1 MKKILSIFGIVL
13 TAVAGISLYYA
24 LATGGNITLSSDS
37 VNLSQS
43 ATSTITA
50 NTSSY
55 TNLQLSFNYDVTNL
69 DGNDKL
75 SFGWATGTN
84 PVNILGFINGHNGT
98 STDTGATSSISLPVG
113 AQDSNLNLYFIS
125 NGGTNDNAT
134 VTNVILTGDS
144 IPTPTLSA
152 PNLYVSNQTSH
163 SFVLHWNDVAGATSY
178 EVFKDGSST
187 GSTTSTSSAITG
199 LNASTSY
206 AMFVVATDGTNFATS
221 STLIE
226 TTDPAPVDHDSPSTP
241 ANFATTSVTNNSI
254 GLTWDPS
261 TDTGGSGLAYYS
273 VGYKLQSSASTT
285 IATTTNTNFTIT
297 GLTASSTYILTVSAF
312 DNAGNASGIASL
324 EETTSSPSSDV
335 TPPSTP
341 GNLDVENILDTSF
354 ILSWDSS
361 TDNESGVAYY
371 KYTWATNEATTT
383 SQAVQI
389 TGLTPNTPYFLTVK
403 AYDNAG
409 NVSGEASM
417 WATTTNTGGSGT
429 TTSSVINITN
439 ATELCDAIEH
449 QVDGQT
455 WNISAGNYPV
465 TQCNTVFVGGQTG
478 WYLPI
483 IVNNLTI
490 KGAGAS
496 STTLYGSGYTANGAW
511 ATQDLVAI
519 FGDNVTLDGITFM
532 PKVEPNK
539 TIEVMGSNSIIKNVI
554 IRPNTLT
561 DQAEYSSITGWGADD
576 PKQWGGSIYYNN
588 ATGSQTLNNVTIYN
602 GGVSL
607 HSPNANFSISNV
619 NLNYKTDIDWIN
631 GYRFYIAD
639 NPLSLTGTPNYTYH
653 VDNVL
658 NNIDSVLVGLGDNT
672 TLLSSAPE
680 NLVLDSDISVNKEI
694 AINKSNVLI
703 EGNNHTISPTFAKT
717 DNDNNAVFGILGV
730 DKVTVQ
736 NLTIDGIGGTN
747 LHGINIWN
755 SGNGSDVIT
764 LWRVNSM
771 NNDHSGINVVSSKV
785 VATDITTSG
794 NGWHGI
800 DVDHSSDTSLPQ
812 PWIKIA
818 GMNHLGELPPLPL
831 IYFDHFDP
839 SQVQIDNPS
848 LYTYINHYVT
858 STDRAYFLAITI
870 PTPTSPRWIK
880 APSTILGAY
889 TNVNLVTPTWD
900 APTSTIV
907 DHYEYSFTRPSDN
920 NWSTPSNLGNVTSIP
935 NQVFGTAGANQGEEG
950 PWQFRVRAVDA
961 LGNTSAWATSSI
973 LIYDHTAPTDTID
986 TPVDY
991 VNTTLP
997 FTISGTYHDINGT
1010 TIQSGVGRLHI
1021 YISANGHTLAN
1032 PFIVNSS
1039 QLNSASG
1046 TYTYTLTQSDLNKLV
1061 TELNLQNGQ
1070 QFTIKAWVYDR
1081 ANNWTHTDKT
1091 FTVDTTAPA
1100 KPVITN
1106 PLNRPNLIQQQWFKT
1121 TPILNKWNAV
1131 TQDVNGDPENMG
1143 SYQIAYQ
1150 YDDGHTFS
1158 GSTCSATTT
1167 INGNWVGCRDVN
1179 GTQRNHIPGLNEEG
1193 GVTIWVR
1200 AIDVA
1205 GNVGAWSDPVHY
1217 FYDHTAP
1224 NTTLNI
1230 SSVVNGQFTV
1240 SGTSTDNLAL
1250 NRVYVQLVKDS
1261 SPRCGGTTVHF
1272 ISIPFSTSSPWSVN
1286 YDIASL
1292 YNVNATTS
1300 LCGPGNYR
1308 ATAAVTDMAGN
1319 TYQLPWSTTFV
1330 VPAIDNIAPLSY
1342 FTNATNSPVDE
1353 GYYNSD
1359 FLVGYGVTDETE
1371 LNSVN
1376 VSLRNYNTWGWAAGC
1391 YDNLNEA
1398 TGTKIDEGTC
1408 TMGTNVPDGKYY
1420 VSIFGQDTALNFS
1433 QNATRTVIID
1443 KTLPTLNITSAT
1455 TTSSTTL
1462 VFNGYVADTNLNY
1475 YYCWLTKKN
1484 DSTEILG
1491 TRNSDCVTKWA
1502 NGADHFGSS
1511 TNPVELGGF
1520 DISDILDGD
1529 YTIHLI
1535 AKDKAGNQSSEVTY
1549 DTTVDRS
1556 VNNTGSGTGGTGTGN
1571 NTPSTPQFQSFGGG
1585 AIPYTSD
1592 TYNPNPVITGGQ
1604 VLGASAYQFSE
1615 DLKLG
1620 SIGDEV
1626 QALQQFL
1633 NLKGFKLADDGAG
1646 SPGQET
1652 NYFGPRTQAALIAY
1666 QEANPAILT
1675 NVGIMDGVGTG
1686 NFFASTRE
1694 FVNNVLLND
1703 ATTSEYLTNH

>member
-1 MKKILSIFGIVL
+1 MKKILSLFIPALVLSGLLFTSLISSDKVEAITATPYTYVSYSPTTLDVAGNATGSVNIDLSGQINPNRIEFTYDASAL
-13 TAVAGISLYYA
+13 TASDTVSAFWTDDSGATQHPITVAIQGTSGSMGHDITMPITNPANFQFYFVNNATDTAKVVHLSDIKVKVDGMPPMNSIDFYAHNIATDSLELHWENIYNVYTNNVSGTQYQVFEGST
-24 LATGGNITLSSDS
+24 LVGATTSKMITIAGLSPNTTHTYTLVATAGGY
-37 VNLSQS
+37 S
-43 ATSTITA
+43 ATSSPLTVSTLAPTTTA
-50 NTSSY
+50 TS
-55 TNLQLSFNYDVTNL
+55 TLTAPNLFVTNL
-69 DGNDKL
+69 
-75 SFGWATGTN
+75 T
-84 PVNILGFINGHNGT
+84 
-98 STDTGATSSISLPVG
+98 
-113 AQDSNLNLYFIS
+113 
-125 NGGTNDNAT
+125 
-134 VTNVILTGDS
+134 
-144 IPTPTLSA
+144 
-152 PNLYVSNQTSH
+152 QT
-163 SFVLHWNDVAGATSY
+163 SFVLHWNDVTSATSY
-178 EVFKDGSST
+178 EVLKDGAHLDTTTATSST
-187 GSTTSTSSAITG
+187 ITG
-199 LNASTSY
+199 LTASTPY
-206 AMFVVATDGTNFATS
+206 TMLVIATDGTNFATS
-221 STLIE
+221 SPLIE
-226 TTDPAPVDHDSPSTP
+226 TTDAS
-241 ANFATTSVTNNSI
+241 TTS
-254 GLTWDPS
+254 G
-261 TDTGGSGLAYYS
+261 GGSGS
-273 VGYKLQSSASTT
+273 GTSTCP
-285 IATTTNTNFTIT
+285 IATTI
-297 GLTASSTYILTVSAF
+297 
-312 DNAGNASGIASL
+312 
-324 EETTSSPSSDV
+324 
-335 TPPSTP
+335 
-341 GNLDVENILDTSF
+341 NI
-354 ILSWDSS
+354 
-361 TDNESGVAYY
+361 N
-371 KYTWATNEATTT
+371 
-383 SQAVQI
+383 
-389 TGLTPNTPYFLTVK
+389 
-403 AYDNAG
+403 
-409 NVSGEASM
+409 NVS
-417 WATTTNTGGSGT
+417 
-429 TTSSVINITN
+429 
-439 ATELCDAIEH
+439 ELRQAIEC
-449 QVDGQT
+449 QADGQT
-455 WNISAGNYPV
+455 WNISAGNYGL
-465 TQCNTVFVGGQTG
+465 TQFNDITAGYPASPQTG
-478 WYLPI
+478 WYFPI
-483 IVNNLTI
+483 TANNLTI
-490 KGAGAS
+490 NGAGAS
-496 STTLYGSGYTANGAW
+496 STTIYGTGFTANGNW
-511 ATQDLVAI
+511 ATQDLIAI
-519 FGDNVTLDGITFM
+519 FGNNVTLNGITFM

-539 TIEVMGSNSIIKNVI
+539 TIEVIGSDSIIKNVNI
-554 IRPNTLT
+554 KPNTLT
-561 DQAEYSSITGWGADD
+561 DQTEYNNVTGWGSDD
-576 PKQWGGSIYYNN
+576 PKEWGGSIYYNE
-588 ATGSQTLNNVTIYN
+588 ATGTHSLENVNVYN
-602 GGVSL
+602 GGISA
-607 HSPNANFSISNV
+607 HTPNATFNLSNV
-619 NLNYKTDIDWIN
+619 HFDYSTNIDWIN
-631 GYRFYIAD
+631 DYRFYAPATTTVF
-639 NPLSLTGTPNYTYH
+639 NGTLPTYTYH
-653 VDNVL
+653 VNSTL
-658 NNIDSVLVGLGDNT
+658 NNMDSVLAGLGDPT
-672 TLLSSAPE
+672 TLSSAE
-680 NLVLDSDISVNKEI
+680 TISLDSDLITTKQITI
-694 AINKSNVLI
+694 AKAKVLF
-703 EGNNHTISPTFAKT
+703 EGNNHTISPNFTKT
-717 DNDNNAVFGILGV
+717 DNDNNSVLSLNSVMDGA
-730 DKVTVQ
+730 TVQ
-736 NLTIDGIGGTN
+736 NLIIDGTGGTN
-747 LHGINIWN
+747 LHGLQVFN
-755 SGNGSDVIT
+755 SGNGSDVVT
-764 LWRVNSM
+764 LWRVTSE

-1046 TYTYTLTQSDLNKLV
+1046 TYTYTLNQSDLNKLV

-1167 INGNWVGCRDVN
+1167 INGHWVGCRDVA
-1179 GTQRNHIPGLNEEG
+1179 GTQRNHAPGLNEEG

-1224 NTTLNI
+1224 DTTLNI
-1230 SSVVNGQFTV
+1230 SPVVNGQFTV

-1292 YNVNATTS
+1292 YNVNSTTS

-1433 QNATRTVIID
+1433 QNATRTIIID
-1443 KTLPTLNITSAT
+1443 KTLPTLDITSAT

-1462 VFNGYVADTNLNY
+1462 AFSGYVSDTNLNY
-1475 YYCWLTKKN
+1475 YYCWLTLKGN
-1484 DSTEILG
+1484 STEILG

-1556 VNNTGSGTGGTGTGN
+1556 VNNTGSGTGGTGTGTGN
-1571 NTPSTPQFQSFGGG
+1571 GGTPQLLSFGAGS
-1585 AIPYTSD
+1585 IPYTQA
-1592 TYNPNPVITGGQ
+1592 TYQPVLPATQGS
-1604 VLGASAYQFSE
+1604 VLGAAAFQFTQN
-1615 DLKLG
+1615 LKLG

-1626 QALQQFL
+1626 KALQEFL
-1633 NLKGFKLADDGAG
+1633 NLKGFTLAADGAG
-1646 SPGQET
+1646 SSGNET
-1652 NYFGPRTQAALIAY
+1652 NYFGFRTKDALSRY
-1666 QEANPAILT
+1666 QEANPVILT
-1675 NVGIMDGVGTG
+1675 NVGIMNGVGTG

>member
-1 MKKILSIFGIVL
+1 MNIKKLLFLSIPTLILAGLLLAKSDFNIERAFAATPRKNLVVSP
-13 TAVAGISLYYA
+13 TSFDVAGN
-24 LATGGNITLSSDS
+24 ATNTVS
-37 VNLSQS
+37 VDLTGQTNPKIHF
-43 ATSTITA
+43 TY
-50 NTSSY
+50 NT
-55 TNLQLSFNYDVTNL
+55 TNL
-69 DGNDKL
+69 DASGTLAVYWSDDAGVTEHL
-75 SFGWATGTN
+75 LATYPAGDSDTGVGLTPGTITN
-84 PVNILGFINGHNGT
+84 PSNFQIDFVNT
-98 STDTGATSSISLPVG
+98 STDTSKTVHISDLRVEVDGLPEMNSLDFYFLNPTQTSLELHWETIYSTYNANALGTYYEVFENGASVGATTSDKLEITGLTPGSSHTYTLVASNSGYYATSSPLI
-113 AQDSNLNLYFIS
+113 AQTLAPTTTASS
-125 NGGTNDNAT
+125 T
-134 VTNVILTGDS
+134 LT
-144 IPTPTLSA
+144 A
-152 PNLYVSNQTSH
+152 PNLFVTNLTQT
-163 SFVLHWNDVAGATSY
+163 SFVLHWNNVPSATSY
-178 EVFKDGSST
+178 EVFKDGTSYE
-187 GSTTSTSSAITG
+187 TTTATSSSITG
-199 LNASTSY
+199 LTASTTY
-206 AMFVVATDGTNFATS
+206 NMLVVATDGTNFATS
-221 STLIE
+221 SPLAE
-226 TTDPAPVDHDSPSTP
+226 TTDP
-241 ANFATTSVTNNSI
+241 TS
-254 GLTWDPS
+254 
-261 TDTGGSGLAYYS
+261 GGG
-273 VGYKLQSSASTT
+273 G
-285 IATTTNTNFTIT
+285 
-297 GLTASSTYILTVSAF
+297 
-312 DNAGNASGIASL
+312 
-324 EETTSSPSSDV
+324 
-335 TPPSTP
+335 
-341 GNLDVENILDTSF
+341 
-354 ILSWDSS
+354 
-361 TDNESGVAYY
+361 ES
-371 KYTWATNEATTT
+371 
-383 SQAVQI
+383 
-389 TGLTPNTPYFLTVK
+389 
-403 AYDNAG
+403 
-409 NVSGEASM
+409 
-417 WATTTNTGGSGT
+417 GSGT
-429 TTSSVINITN
+429 RYVATTGSDSGNDCLTQSSPCATIAYAIDQANPGETIQLLSDFTTGNQIT
-439 ATELCDAIEH
+439 
-449 QVDGQT
+449 VD
-455 WNISAGNYPV
+455 
-465 TQCNTVFVGGQTG
+465 
-478 WYLPI
+478 
-483 IVNNLTI
+483 
-490 KGAGAS
+490 K
-496 STTLYGSGYTANGAW
+496 
-511 ATQDLVAI
+511 
-519 FGDNVTLDGITFM
+519 
-532 PKVEPNK
+532 
-539 TIEVMGSNSIIKNVI
+539 SII
-554 IRPNTLT
+554 L
-561 DQAEYSSITGWGADD
+561 
-576 PKQWGGSIYYNN
+576 
-588 ATGSQTLNNVTIYN
+588 
-602 GGVSL
+602 
-607 HSPNANFSISNV
+607 
-619 NLNYKTDIDWIN
+619 
-631 GYRFYIAD
+631 
-639 NPLSLTGTPNYTYH
+639 
-653 VDNVL
+653 
-658 NNIDSVLVGLGDNT
+658 
-672 TLLSSAPE
+672 
-680 NLVLDSDISVNKEI
+680 
-694 AINKSNVLI
+694 
-703 EGNNHTISPTFAKT
+703 EGNNHTISPNFTKT
-717 DNDNNAVFGILGV
+717 DNDNNSVLSLNSVMDGA
-730 DKVTVQ
+730 TVQ
-736 NLTIDGIGGTN
+736 NLVIDGTGGTN
-747 LHGINIWN
+747 LHGLQVFN
-755 SGNGSDVIT
+755 SGNGSDVVT
-764 LWRVNSM
+764 LWRVTSE

-920 NWSTPSNLGNVTSIP
+920 NWSTPSNIGNVTSIP

-1121 TPILNKWNAV
+1121 TPILDKWNAV
-1131 TQDVNGDPENMG
+1131 TQDVNGNPENMG

-1167 INGNWVGCRDVN
+1167 INGHWVGCRDVA
-1179 GTQRNHIPGLNEEG
+1179 GTQRNHAPGLNEEG

-1200 AIDVA
+1200 AIDIA

-1433 QNATRTVIID
+1433 QNATRTIIID
-1443 KTLPTLNITSAT
+1443 KTLPTLDITSAT

-1462 VFNGYVADTNLNY
+1462 AFSGYVSDTNLNY
-1475 YYCWLTKKN
+1475 YYCWLTLKGN
-1484 DSTEILG
+1484 STEILG
-1491 TRNSDCVTKWA
+1491 TRNGDCVTKWA
-1502 NGADHFGSS
+1502 GGADHFGTS
-1511 TNPVELGGF
+1511 TSPVELGGF

-1535 AKDKAGNQSSEVTY
+1535 AKDKAGNQSNEVSY
-1549 DTTVDRS
+1549 DTTIDRTS
-1556 VNNTGSGTGGTGTGN
+1556 TSTGSGTGTGTGTGN
-1571 NTPSTPQFQSFGGG
+1571 GGTPQLLSFGAGS
-1585 AIPYTSD
+1585 IPYTQA
-1592 TYNPNPVITGGQ
+1592 TYQPVLPATQGS
-1604 VLGASAYQFSE
+1604 VLGAAAFQFTQN
-1615 DLKLG
+1615 LKLG

-1626 QALQQFL
+1626 KALQEFL
-1633 NLKGFKLADDGAG
+1633 NLKGFTLAADGAG
-1646 SPGQET
+1646 SSGNET
-1652 NYFGPRTQAALIAY
+1652 NYFGFRTKDALSRY
-1666 QEANPAILT
+1666 QEANPVILT
-1675 NVGIMDGVGTG
+1675 NVGIMNGVGTG